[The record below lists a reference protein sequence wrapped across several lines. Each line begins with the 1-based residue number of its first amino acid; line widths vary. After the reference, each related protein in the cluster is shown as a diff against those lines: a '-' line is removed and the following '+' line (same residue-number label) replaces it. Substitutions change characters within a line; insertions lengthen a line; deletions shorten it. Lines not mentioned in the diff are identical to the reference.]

1 MQRPQR
7 RVTAPRPLG
16 FTTWRAVA
24 GLPKCFEGKGQ
35 NEVISD
41 GQRAPARTA
50 RTTQGGFRV
59 WGCELGTPTVYVIKD
74 PTLVDE
80 VRPQESCEKVMVA
93 DVEIK
98 ITLQEEVLHCSVE
111 QSCMVLSHQMPVCGL
126 KSNFTLKMSF
136 VEVLHSGRRVPL
148 HMFFQNSIVFSH
160 VSISF
165 FFSTQFLVCGLFVN
179 ANVSLKTLLV
189 LV

>member
-111 QSCMVLSHQMPVCGL
+111 QSCILHGVVPPNASVW
-126 KSNFTLKMSF
+126 
-136 VEVLHSGRRVPL
+136 VEVKLHFENV
-148 HMFFQNSIVFSH
+148 
-160 VSISF
+160 
-165 FFSTQFLVCGLFVN
+165 VCRGT
-179 ANVSLKTLLV
+179 TLR
-189 LV
+189 